1 MLLTQLW
8 YLFLLSR
15 SVLED
20 REEVSFVLGG
30 LYIRRPQILPEEEG
44 WQLIQQT
51 KPRASPNSGHV

>member
-51 KPRASPNSGHV
+51 KPRARPN